1 MSATLPK
8 SGDLP
13 LNPGNRPKSRKK
25 RHWLRWLLAVT
36 LIVVLL
42 IFFLPN
48 IIALPIFRQ
57 RALDSVASRLN
68 AKATVGRLSLAWF
81 SPVDAGD
88 FKLQPE
94 ECDRAALTIGQMVG
108 DKSLVRL
115 LFDKNLGNYRFV
127 EPELYVEFD
136 REGTNIGRLLRA
148 LAGAAIL
155 NRPAG
160 VDIENGRLVL
170 RGKNSPQPW
179 TADKLNI
186 KCDFIP
192 AVQSQ
197 SGVSELHGGQTQ
209 LLREMELTPDLCNE
223 LLQFV
228 IPILARTT
236 RVSGRISLELDD
248 FNWPL
253 SKSSA
258 TDLKGRLTLH
268 SVEAGAGELTKSI
281 AEVVA
286 PGIADGTVEIAK
298 DDAVMFSMHD
308 GRVYHEN
315 LAFSLAGIQA
325 ISHGSVGLDESLD
338 WFVEV
343 QIPALEAVDPATHPI
358 LSALSQQRPTLHFTG
373 TLQKYD
379 WSIEGMSLASFR
391 TLLDLLRGRGESR
404 GQETRPR
411 LLPGRRGGAA
421 QSGS

>member
-1 MSATLPK
+1 MSGSLPK
-8 SGDLP
+8 QSDSALNSG
-13 LNPGNRPKSRKK
+13 NQPKVRKK
-25 RHWLRWLLAVT
+25 RRWLRWLLFVFALVA
-36 LIVVLL
+36 LV

-48 IIALPIFRQ
+48 IVALPIFRQ
-57 RALDSVASRLN
+57 RVLDSVASRLS

-81 SPVDAGD
+81 SPVEAGD

-94 ECDRAALTIGQMVG
+94 ECDRAALSIGQMEG

-115 LFDKNLGNYRFV
+115 LFGRELGNYRFV
-127 EPELYVEFD
+127 KPELYVEFD

-148 LAGAAIL
+148 LAGATLL

-160 VDIENGRLVL
+160 VEVDNGRLVL

-209 LLREMELTPDLCNE
+209 LLHEMELTPDLCNE

-253 SKSSA
+253 GKSSA
-258 TDLKGRLTLH
+258 TELKGQLTLH

-281 AEVVA
+281 AELIA
-286 PGIADGTVEIAK
+286 PGIADGAVEITK
-298 DDAVMFSMHD
+298 DDAVAFRMHD

-343 QIPALEAVDPATHPI
+343 QIPALEAVDAAAHPI
-358 LSALSQQRPTLHFTG
+358 LSALGQQRPTLHFTG
-373 TLQKYD
+373 TLENYD
-379 WSIEGMSLASFR
+379 WSIEGMSVASFR
-391 TLLDLLRGRGESR
+391 TLLDALRGRGGGR
-404 GQETRPR
+404 GQGTRPR
-411 LLPGRRGGAA
+411 LLPGR
-421 QSGS
+421 

>member
-1 MSATLPK
+1 MGASLPK
-8 SGDLP
+8 SGDRP
-13 LNPGNRPKSRKK
+13 LNTDSLPKARKK
-25 RHWLRWLLAVT
+25 RRWLRWLLVVAA
-36 LIVVLL
+36 IVLL
-42 IFFLPN
+42 IVFFLPN
-48 IIALPIFRQ
+48 IVALPVFRQ
-57 RALDSVASRLN
+57 RVLDSVASRLN
-68 AKATVGRLSLAWF
+68 SKATVGRLSLAWF

-88 FKLQPE
+88 FKLEPE
-94 ECDRAALTIGQMVG
+94 ECDRAALSIGQMEG
-108 DKSLVRL
+108 DTSLVRL
-115 LFDKNLGNYRFV
+115 LFGQSLGNYRFV

-148 LAGAAIL
+148 LAGATLL

-253 SKSSA
+253 GKSSA
-258 TDLKGRLTLH
+258 TELKGRMILH

-281 AEVVA
+281 AELIA
-286 PGIADGTVEIAK
+286 PGIADGAVEIAK
-298 DDAVMFSMHD
+298 DDAVTFSMHD

-343 QIPALEAVDPATHPI
+343 QIPALEAVDAAAHPF
-358 LSALSQQRPTLHFTG
+358 LKALGQQRPTLHFTG
-373 TLQKYD
+373 TLEKYE
-379 WSIEGMSLASFR
+379 WNVEGMPPANFR
-391 TLLDLLRGRGESR
+391 TLLDLLRGRGEAG
-404 GQETRPR
+404 GQGARPR
-411 LLPGRRGGAA
+411 LLPGRRGGAP
-421 QSGS
+421 SGS

>member
-1 MSATLPK
+1 MSVSLPK
-8 SGDLP
+8 PAGNP
-13 LNPGNRPKSRKK
+13 LNSGNQPKARKK
-25 RHWLRWLLAVT
+25 RRWLRWLFVVCA
-36 LIVVLL
+36 IVVLL

-48 IIALPIFRQ
+48 IVALPIFRQ
-57 RALDSVASRLN
+57 QVLKSVASRLN

-81 SPVDAGD
+81 SSVDAGD

-94 ECDRAALTIGQMVG
+94 ECDRAALSIGQMEG

-115 LFDKNLGNYRFV
+115 LFGKDLGNYRFV
-127 EPELYVEFD
+127 DPELYVEFD

-148 LAGAAIL
+148 LAGATLL

-160 VDIENGRLVL
+160 VEIDNGRLVL
-170 RGKNSPQPW
+170 RGKDSPQPW
-179 TADKLNI
+179 TADKLNF
-186 KCDFIP
+186 KCDFVP
-192 AVQSQ
+192 AVHSQ

-209 LLREMELTPDLCNE
+209 LLHEMELTPDLCNE

-228 IPILARTT
+228 IPILARTA
-236 RVSGRISLELDD
+236 RVSGKISLELDN

-253 SKSSA
+253 GKSSA
-258 TDLKGRLTLH
+258 TELTGRLTLH

-281 AEVVA
+281 AELVA

-298 DDAVMFSMHD
+298 DDAVIFSMHD

-338 WFVEV
+338 WLVEV
-343 QIPALEAVDPATHPI
+343 QIPALDAVDAAQHPI
-358 LSALSQQRPTLHFTG
+358 LKVLGQQRPTLHFTG
-373 TLQKYD
+373 TLEKYD
-379 WSIEGMSLASFR
+379 WSVEGMSLATFR
-391 TLLDLLRGRGESR
+391 TLLDALRGRFKGP
-404 GQETRPR
+404 GQGVRPG
-411 LLPGRRGGAA
+411 LLPGSRGGS

>member
-8 SGDLP
+8 SGDSP
-13 LNPGNRPKSRKK
+13 LNPGAQPKVRKK
-25 RHWLRWLLAVT
+25 RRWLRWLAAVAT
-36 LIVVLL
+36 IMVLL
-42 IFFLPN
+42 IFFLPS

-57 RALDSVASRLN
+57 RVLDSVASRLN
-68 AKATVGRLSLAWF
+68 AKATVGQLSLAWF
-81 SPVDAGD
+81 SPLKAGD

-94 ECDRAALTIGQMVG
+94 ECDRAALLISRMEG
-108 DKSLVRL
+108 DRSLVRL
-115 LFDKNLGNYRFV
+115 LFGNNLGNYRFV

-148 LAGAAIL
+148 LAGAALL

-160 VDIENGRLVL
+160 AQIENGRLVL

-197 SGVSELHGGQTQ
+197 SGVSELHGRQTQ
-209 LLREMELTPDLCNE
+209 LWHEMELTPDLCNE

-236 RVSGRISLELDD
+236 RVSGKISLELDD

-253 SKSSA
+253 GKSSA
-258 TDLKGRLTLH
+258 TELKGRLTLH

-281 AEVVA
+281 AELVA
-286 PGIADGTVEIAK
+286 PGIADGAVEIAK
-298 DDAVMFSMHD
+298 DDVVAFSMQN

-315 LAFSLAGIQA
+315 LAFSLAGIHA

-338 WFVEV
+338 WFVDV
-343 QIPALEAVDPATHPI
+343 QIPALEAMDAAAHPI

-373 TLQKYD
+373 TLEKYD

-391 TLLDLLRGRGESR
+391 TLLDALRGRVDGHSQ
-404 GQETRPR
+404 GTRPR
-411 LLPGRRGGAA
+411 LLPGRSGGGT

>member
-8 SGDLP
+8 SGDSP
-13 LNPGNRPKSRKK
+13 LNPGTQPNMRKK
-25 RHWLRWLLAVT
+25 RRWLRWLLVVAA
-36 LIVVLL
+36 IVVLL

-48 IIALPIFRQ
+48 IVALPVFRQ
-57 RALDSVASRLN
+57 RLLDSVGSRLN

-81 SPVDAGD
+81 SPVEAGD

-94 ECDRAALTIGQMVG
+94 ECDRAALSIGRLEG
-108 DKSLVRL
+108 DTSLMRL
-115 LFDKNLGNYRFV
+115 LFGKSLGNYRFV
-127 EPELYVEFD
+127 GPELYVEFD

-148 LAGAAIL
+148 LAGAALL

-160 VDIENGRLVL
+160 VQIENGRLVL

-179 TADKLNI
+179 IADKLNI

-197 SGVSELHGGQTQ
+197 SGVSELRGGQTQ
-209 LLREMELTPDLCNE
+209 LMHEMELTPDLCNE

-236 RVSGRISLELDD
+236 RVSGKVSLELDD
-248 FNWPL
+248 FKWPL

-258 TDLKGRLTLH
+258 TELRGRLTLH

-281 AEVVA
+281 AELIA

-325 ISHGSVGLDESLD
+325 VSHGSVGLDESLD

-343 QIPALEAVDPATHPI
+343 QIPALEAVDAAQHPI
-358 LSALSQQRPTLHFTG
+358 LSALGQQRPTLHFTG
-373 TLQKYD
+373 TLEKYD
-379 WSIEGMSLASFR
+379 WSVEGMSLVSFR
-391 TLLDLLRGRGESR
+391 ILLDALRGRFEGR
-404 GQETRPR
+404 GQGERSKLP
-411 LLPGRRGGAA
+411 PGRH
-421 QSGS
+421 SGSKSGS

>member
-1 MSATLPK
+1 MSASLPK
-8 SGDLP
+8 QADSALNSG
-13 LNPGNRPKSRKK
+13 NQPKVRKK
-25 RHWLRWLLAVT
+25 HRWLRWLLFVFA
-36 LIVVLL
+36 IVALL

-48 IIALPIFRQ
+48 IVALPIFRQ
-57 RALDSVASRLN
+57 RVLDSVASRLN

-81 SPVDAGD
+81 SPVEAGD

-94 ECDRAALTIGQMVG
+94 ECDRAALSIGQMEG

-115 LFDKNLGNYRFV
+115 LLGKDLGNYRFV

-148 LAGAAIL
+148 LAGATLL

-160 VDIENGRLVL
+160 VEVDNGRLVL

-197 SGVSELHGGQTQ
+197 SGVSELHGGPTQ
-209 LLREMELTPDLCNE
+209 LLHEMELTPDLCNE

-253 SKSSA
+253 GKSRA
-258 TDLKGRLTLH
+258 TELKGRLTLH

-281 AEVVA
+281 AEAIA
-286 PGIADGTVEIAK
+286 PGIVEGAVEITK
-298 DDAVMFSMHD
+298 EDDVTFSMHD

-343 QIPALEAVDPATHPI
+343 QIPALEAMDPAAHPI

-373 TLQKYD
+373 TLEKYD

-391 TLLDLLRGRGESR
+391 TLLDALRGKGESH
-404 GQETRPR
+404 GPKP
-411 LLPGRRGGAA
+411 LPGRTGRGAGV